1 MSRVIWKGSISFG
14 LVHVPIGL
22 YAAESPNELHLS
34 MLDNRDMSP
43 VGYKRINKS
52 TGEDVSWGDIVKGYE
67 YEKGEYIVLG
77 EEDFRQAN
85 VEATQTVEIVDFV
98 DAAEIPLPYYDK
110 PYYLEPMRKGEKGYA
125 LLREALRR
133 TRKVGIAKVVLRS
146 RERLAAL
153 LPWGEMLVLEL
164 LRYADELRDP
174 AALKVPG
181 DDLAAL
187 RISDKELDMAE
198 RLIDDMVVDWQPQK
212 YHDAYR
218 DDLMRLIDEKVRHGE
233 LKGAAPVGE
242 APPPPSAD
250 VVDIM
255 SLLKKSVEQKHKTR
269 APRSKQ
275 ASKDPGKS
283 TARKTAAKPA
293 ARKKRTA
300 KTRG

>member
-1 MSRVIWKGSISFG
+1 MASRVIWKGSISFG

-22 YAAESPNELHLS
+22 YPAESPNELHLS
-34 MLDNRDMSP
+34 MLDSRDMAP
-43 VGYKRINKS
+43 VGYKRINKR
-52 TGEDVSWGDIVKGYE
+52 TGEDVSWGDIVKGFE
-67 YEKGEYIVLG
+67 YEKGEYVVLG
-77 EEDFRQAN
+77 EEEFRQAN

-133 TRKVGIAKVVLRS
+133 SQKVGIAKVVLRT

-153 LPWGEMLVLEL
+153 LPWGDMLVLEL

-174 AALKVPG
+174 GALKVPG
-181 DDLAAL
+181 SDLKAL

-198 RLIDDMVVDWQPQK
+198 RLIDDMVVAWSPEK
-212 YHDAYR
+212 YHDDYR
-218 DDLMRLIDEKVRHGE
+218 EDLMRLIDEKVQHGE
-233 LKGAAPVGE
+233 TQAVSRAAE
-242 APPPPSAD
+242 APQPSAE

-255 SLLKKSVEQKHKTR
+255 SLLKKSVEQKQKAR
-269 APRSKQ
+269 GE
-275 ASKDPGKS
+275 GKGGG
-283 TARKTAAKPA
+283 RKKAA

-300 KTRG
+300 KKQA